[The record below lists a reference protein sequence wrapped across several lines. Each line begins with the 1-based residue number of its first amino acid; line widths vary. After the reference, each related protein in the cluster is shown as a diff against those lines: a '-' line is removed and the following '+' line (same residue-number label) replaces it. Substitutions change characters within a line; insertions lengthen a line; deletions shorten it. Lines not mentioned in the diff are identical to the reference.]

1 MKDPA
6 TVSLVGEVG
15 NTFEQTAP
23 LRRQRTTLAAALCC
37 SALTAPLTISPAYA
51 QTPEATTDESVIIV
65 TAQRRAEALEDV
77 PMTVNYL
84 SSETLTNAGV
94 NSVRDLANVTT
105 GFALGQGGSVP
116 QPAMR
121 GVTTLING
129 SYENNVAV
137 YIDGVYQTVPAAMN
151 IDLPNIANVQVLK
164 GPQGTLYGRNATGG
178 AILVQTITPGS
189 TWEGQASATYANF
202 DDKRLSA
209 YVAGPLNDMFGIALT
224 GYTRRTDG
232 YFKKLS
238 RTEGGE
244 TDGDAF
250 GLKQDAFR
258 AKLATDFNDSIRATL
273 GYAYTRSEDGRG
285 VHFSPIENAA
295 LSYRLPG
302 GTYPGGAAGGDLLL
316 PDKLGQTAYD
326 FNPTVEVKQNE
337 AYLNLEFDTAIGQI
351 RSLTAWQDSKSR
363 TEYDFDG
370 SYLPAFYSTGTQG
383 DRTIQQTLDYHIDAI
398 QGLDLLIGGQ
408 YFNIK
413 SNFKDP
419 QTTYYGYVF
428 QGITNYVYNGT
439 EIPLS
444 SYIIDNQYT
453 FDRTKEAFAVYADAT
468 VNITDSLSLNVG
480 GRYSV
485 EDQTVESSKVGRGG
499 FGVANP
505 VFIFDP
511 TTSAIAPGYGAK
523 KSSSYDKFTPRLSLR
538 YEINPS
544 TSVYAS
550 YTQGFKSG
558 EWNSAV
564 PNNDPRLWV
573 DVDQESITAY
583 EVGLKSASSTF
594 RFDLAGFYYDYT
606 DLQVSTTTFVPGFG
620 TLVLL
625 QNAPEAEI
633 YGAEGNFE
641 WEVTDNAHIRGGATW
656 LHARYGDDFFFS
668 GVSVNPASTGVST
681 NSDAL
686 KNFVNT
692 TRTQDLSGKQMARAP
707 NFSAYLG
714 GDYRIPMGEGGFV
727 LAANLKYTDS
737 YVVTNP
743 SVWGGD
749 LNYTGLPGQTVD
761 NGEVLA
767 GTPYADKSGK
777 QRFRQD
783 GYVLLNASITWSD
796 ANDNIFVR
804 LWGNNLTDER
814 YKLHYSGTSTFG
826 TYAPMAEPRT
836 YGVTLGYKFHQ

>member
-1 MKDPA
+1 MREIGIDSVAANRGTPA
-6 TVSLVGEVG
+6 WLGRKAALAAAMG
-15 NTFEQTAP
+15 CTA
-23 LRRQRTTLAAALCC
+23 LTATLAA
-37 SALTAPLTISPAYA
+37 PAYA
-51 QTPEATTDESVIIV
+51 QSANVTTDESAIIV
-65 TAQRRAEALEDV
+65 TAQRRSEALEDV

-84 SSETLTNAGV
+84 SGETLANAGV

-105 GFALGQGGSVP
+105 GFSLGQGGSVP

-151 IDLPNIANVQVLK
+151 IDLPNIANVQILK

-178 AILVQTITPGS
+178 AILVQTITPGDR
-189 TWEGQASATYANF
+189 WEGRAEATYANF

-224 GYTRRTDG
+224 GYLRETDG

-238 RTEGGE
+238 RTQGGE
-244 TDGDAF
+244 TDGHTF
-250 GLKQDAFR
+250 GLKQEAFR
-258 AKLATDFNDSIRATL
+258 AKLATDFSDSIRATL
-273 GYAYTRSEDGRG
+273 GYAYTRSKDARG
-285 VHFSPIENAA
+285 VHFSPIENAP
-295 LSYRLPG
+295 LSYNLPG
-302 GTYPGGAAGGDLLL
+302 GRIPGSPNPAVVNGELLL
-316 PDKLGQTAYD
+316 PQKLGQTAFD
-326 FNPTVEVKQNE
+326 FDPTVDIKQNE
-337 AYLNLEFDTAIGQI
+337 AFLNLEFDTAIGQI
-351 RSLTAWQDSKSR
+351 RSLTAWQDSR
-363 TEYDFDG
+363 TRTNYDFDG
-370 SYLPAFYSTGTQG
+370 SYLPAFYSTSRQG
-383 DRTIQQTLDYHIDAI
+383 DRTIQQTLDYQIDAVE
-398 QGLDLLIGGQ
+398 GLDLLLGGQ

-413 SNFKDP
+413 SDNKDP
-419 QTTYYGYVF
+419 TTTYFGYVF
-428 QGITNYVYNGT
+428 QGRTNYVYDGT

-444 SYIIDNQYT
+444 TYIIDNQYT
-453 FDRTKEAFAVYADAT
+453 FNRTKEAFAVYADAT
-468 VNITDSLSLNVG
+468 IHFTDSLSLNVG

-485 EDQTVESSKVGRGG
+485 EDQNVESVKVGRGG
-499 FGVANP
+499 FAANP
-505 VFIFDP
+505 QVFLFD
-511 TTSAIAPGYGAK
+511 TNSSAVAPGYGAK
-523 KSSSYDKFTPRLSLR
+523 KSSSYDKFTPRVSLR

-564 PNNDPRLWV
+564 PNNDPRLWI
-573 DVDQESITAY
+573 DVDQESIEAF
-583 EVGLKSASSTF
+583 EVGVKSASSSF

-625 QNAPEAEI
+625 QNAPKAEI

-641 WEVTDNAHIRGGATW
+641 WEPIENAHIRGGATW
-656 LHARYGDDFFFS
+656 LHARYGDNFLFS
-668 GVSVNPASTGVST
+668 GVSVNPASTGVSGR
-681 NSDAL
+681 SDPL

-692 TRTQDLSGKQMARAP
+692 TRTQDLSGKQMSRAP
-707 NFSAYLG
+707 NFAAYLG

-743 SVWGGD
+743 SIWGGD
-749 LNYTGLPGQTVD
+749 LNYTGAPGQTVD

-767 GTPYADKSGK
+767 GTPYADKSNK
-777 QRFRQD
+777 QRFRQS
-783 GYVLLNASITWSD
+783 GYVLVNASITWSD
-796 ANDNIFVR
+796 ASDRIFVR

-814 YKLHYSGTSTFG
+814 YRLHYSGTSTFG
-826 TYAPMAEPRT
+826 TYSPMAEPRT
-836 YGVTLGYKFHQ
+836 YGATIGYKFKE